1 MDHAQFAKIAE
12 QQLDARRR
20 KNMLPVTQLQ
30 QFTKALDSG
39 KTLVVDFWTDWCHSC
54 KNLEP
59 IMDKLSGVFGTKAE
73 FLKVNADE
81 YPDLTQEYGISAY
94 PTVLVFKNGEI
105 VEQIVGAYPENA
117 LKELIQQHV

>member
-1 MDHAQFAKIAE
+1 
-12 QQLDARRR
+12 
-20 KNMLPVTQLQ
+20 MLPVTQLQ
-30 QFTKALDSG
+30 QFTQALNSG
-39 KTLVVDFWTDWCHSC
+39 KTIVVDFWTDWCHSC

-59 IMDKLSGVFGTKAE
+59 IMQKLTGTFTGKAE

-94 PTVLVFKNGEI
+94 PTILVFKNGEV
-105 VEQIVGAYPENA
+105 VEQIVGAYPEHA